1 MKFGL
6 QLVIRRFI
14 SAITLGEGRKEE
26 ASLARVNSVVVFQT
40 SLWSLAQ
47 WFSLSVMVEQ
57 DFFSGFEFK
66 KKKKALINK
75 DKAMKQKS
83 PPGHTLSLGR
93 VNKRLFCLD
102 FQFSFLKF
110 KLHPSHQSSPKASAG
125 LLAHV

>member
-6 QLVIRRFI
+6 QPVLRRFS

-57 DFFSGFEFK
+57 DFFSGFELK
-66 KKKKALINK
+66 KNKKTSTYKQRQSHEAEISTWAHPLIGK
-75 DKAMKQKS
+75 GK
-83 PPGHTLSLGR
+83 
-93 VNKRLFCLD
+93 
-102 FQFSFLKF
+102 
-110 KLHPSHQSSPKASAG
+110 
-125 LLAHV
+125 

>member
-66 KKKKALINK
+66 KKKSTYKQRQSDEAEISTWAHPLIGK
-75 DKAMKQKS
+75 GK
-83 PPGHTLSLGR
+83 
-93 VNKRLFCLD
+93 
-102 FQFSFLKF
+102 
-110 KLHPSHQSSPKASAG
+110 
-125 LLAHV
+125 